1 MDIALVELVE
11 VIFDIG
17 AGQRCSAEE
26 DGVVGGAG
34 GVHLEEIVFH
44 DDRRLHQKSG
54 HADDVSLVF
63 RCGVENVGNGL
74 FDAQVN
80 HVVAVIGQD
89 DVHEVFPD
97 IVDVS
102 FDRGQDD
109 LSLGRG
115 VVGSLH
121 ELFQVGYGC
130 FHRFS

>member
-1 MDIALVELVE
+1 MDIALVELIE
-11 VIFDIG
+11 VIFDVG
-17 AGQRCSAEE
+17 ARQCCSAEE
-26 DGVVGGAG
+26 NGVVGCSG
-34 GVHLEEIVFH
+34 GVHFEEVVFH
-44 DDRRLHQKSG
+44 DDRRFHQESG

-74 FDAQVN
+74 LDAQVN

-89 DVHEVFPD
+89 NVHEVFPD
-97 IVDVS
+97 IVDVA

-115 VVGSLH
+115 VVGGLH
-121 ELFQVGYGC
+121 ELFQVGYGG